1 MNRREFSAAV
11 DEVLAELPDWV
22 VERVDNLVVV
32 VEDWPTPEQDPT
44 GEGILGVYEGVSLA
58 ERGFDYFGVS
68 PDQIVIFYQ
77 PHLRLGLADDELRA
91 EIRIT
96 VLHEMAHHLG
106 IDDDRLHELGWD

>member
-1 MNRREFSAAV
+1 MNRQEFAVAV
-11 DEVLAELPDWV
+11 DEVLAELPEWV
-22 VERVDNLVVV
+22 IERVDNLAIAI
-32 VEDWPTPEQDPT
+32 EDWPMPEQDPT

-77 PHLRLGLADDELRA
+77 PHLQLGLADEELRK